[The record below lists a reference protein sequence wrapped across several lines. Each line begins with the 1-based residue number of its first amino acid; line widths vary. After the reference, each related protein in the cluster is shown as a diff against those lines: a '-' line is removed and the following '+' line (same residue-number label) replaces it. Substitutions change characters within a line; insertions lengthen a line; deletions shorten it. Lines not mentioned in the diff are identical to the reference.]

1 MEDCLLH
8 PPCRK
13 TTLLVNALVPNIIDE
28 SYSRFDILLH
38 EGKISR
44 MDPPRSLHEGHDD
57 DLAIDEIIDCS
68 EKMLLS
74 GFVNAH
80 AHSNEHW
87 SRGLIRPLPLEMW
100 ILQLIRH
107 EPRGAEGW
115 HGDKSFEGTPAWAVG
130 MSALHTGVE
139 CLLSGV
145 SAIVDH
151 LFVRHL
157 EDVAEAVR
165 AYKALGIRAFIA
177 PMLNDDKEMYGNYI
191 PLVHDASKRNACM
204 DCACS
209 GREVFLP
216 DGGMAQD
223 GSFRTAPGDY
233 DPVKTKAALQLWEDG
248 KL

>member
-1 MEDCLLH
+1 
-8 PPCRK
+8 
-13 TTLLVNALVPNIIDE
+13 VPNIIDE

-38 EGKISR
+38 EGKISS
-44 MDPPRSLHEGHDD
+44 MDPPRSLHDHGD

-68 EKMLLS
+68 DKMLLS

-115 HGDKSFEGTPAWAVG
+115 HGDKSFEETPAWAVG

-145 SAIVDH
+145 SAIMDH

-157 EDVAEAVR
+157 EDVAEAVK
-165 AYKALGIRAFIA
+165 AYKALGIRAYIA

-191 PLVHDASKRNACM
+191 PLVHDASKRNACL